1 MICKKIA
8 FMNSKGGVGKTTS
21 VFQVSGVLSTMG
33 EKVLIIDLDKQCDIS
48 YTMLRESPIED
59 IGFTMF
65 DYMKGMVSPEDV
77 VKKSYLRTRSKPE
90 YLNIDIMQS
99 DIRFEHQELLTDVD
113 IKDSLNK
120 FIEENNYTWVLVDMP
135 PSNKR
140 INEICFAQIVNF
152 IVVPFSTDYSSV
164 RAFGS
169 LIETWEKAK
178 EYNSE
183 LHFLGVYLAKHTKHV
198 AIHKQIKEKMKSFG
212 DMYLDVCIPDK
223 IEIQESY
230 TYLKPISFYR
240 KYSSSKKA
248 YDQLVLA
255 LKEKIEQYD
264 GY

>member
-1 MICKKIA
+1 MKCKKIA
-8 FMNSKGGVGKTTS
+8 FMNSKGGVGKSTS

-65 DYMKGMVSPEDV
+65 DFMKGMVSPEDV
-77 VKKSYLRTRSKPE
+77 VKKTYLRTRSKPE
-90 YLNIDIMQS
+90 YLNIDVMPA
-99 DIRFEHQELLTDVD
+99 DVRFEHQELLTEVD

-135 PSNKR
+135 PSNKM
-140 INEICFAQIVNF
+140 INEICFSQIVNY

-164 RAFGS
+164 RAYGS

-178 EYNSE
+178 ENNPD
-183 LHFLGVYLAKHTKHV
+183 LHFLGVYLAKHSQHV
-198 AIHKQIKEKMKSFG
+198 AIHRQIKEKMSSFR

-230 TYLKPISFYR
+230 TYLKPISYYR

-248 YDQLVLA
+248 YEELVKA
-255 LKEKIEQYD
+255 LKKKIELYD
-264 GY
+264 Y